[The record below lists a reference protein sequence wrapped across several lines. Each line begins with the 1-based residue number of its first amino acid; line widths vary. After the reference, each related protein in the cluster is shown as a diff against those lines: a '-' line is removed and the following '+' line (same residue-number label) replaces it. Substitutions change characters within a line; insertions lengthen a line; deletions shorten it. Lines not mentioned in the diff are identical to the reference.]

1 MFYKKIYNIGDKL
14 EDKVRSKLSHY
25 PIIYAF
31 IGGAGIIIFW
41 RGIWHTVDYV
51 MESLLAI
58 SDNISSTT
66 MSQLPWWDG
75 PLSILVGVV
84 LLLAVGLFVSSF
96 IGNEIIISGLK
107 KEKKIIEKTEE
118 DIEVEIAEDKKIK
131 HEIHEMDGR
140 LKRIEEILKNK

>member
-1 MFYKKIYNIGDKL
+1 
-14 EDKVRSKLSHY
+14 
-25 PIIYAF
+25 
-31 IGGAGIIIFW
+31 
-41 RGIWHTVDYV
+41 